1 LERGFSLDVLLHL
14 KWSIYEYLLVNN
26 KYSYCS
32 IDSFSCHEACLK
44 FTRLQATKEA
54 GADMKGAGVGFEEV
68 GAAMEAG
75 MGMKG
80 AGVPGILVA
89 GVMVVV
95 EGEEW
100 EAAGKGTE
108 ERC

>member
-1 LERGFSLDVLLHL
+1 M
-14 KWSIYEYLLVNN
+14 
-26 KYSYCS
+26 
-32 IDSFSCHEACLK
+32 
-44 FTRLQATKEA
+44 KEA
-54 GADMKGAGVGFEEV
+54 GADMKGAGVGIEEARIGV
-68 GAAMEAG
+68 
-75 MGMKG
+75 KR

-100 EAAGKGTE
+100 VAVGKGTE